1 MRLLLS
7 INREH
12 APEEAF
18 ETVALAA
25 TLRDRGVVGVALT
38 GNPSA
43 GEVRAVLGW
52 AGPGGSCVLS

>member
-1 MRLLLS
+1 MLLS

-12 APEEAF
+12 PEDAL

-25 TLRDRGVVGVALT
+25 ATRGRGVVGVALT

-43 GEVRAVLGW
+43 GEVRAAGLLLGL
-52 AGPGGSCVLS
+52 GCC